1 MIFDESSL
9 NAVVYTVDQQTN
21 PANPFYRSRLPLA
34 ASFTFE
40 GQTIADVNVHWASK
54 GGSAPLTSS
63 AAQPVEFRQSDVV
76 VNGGVGK
83 QCPIRLPSA

>member
-1 MIFDESSL
+1 
-9 NAVVYTVDQQTN
+9 
-21 PANPFYRSRLPLA
+21 
-34 ASFTFE
+34 
-40 GQTIADVNVHWASK
+40 
-54 GGSAPLTSS
+54 LTSS